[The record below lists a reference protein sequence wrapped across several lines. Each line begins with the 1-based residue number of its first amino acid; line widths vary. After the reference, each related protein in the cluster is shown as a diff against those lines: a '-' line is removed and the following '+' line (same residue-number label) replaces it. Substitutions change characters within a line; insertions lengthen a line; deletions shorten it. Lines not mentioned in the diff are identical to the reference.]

1 MLSKAGVSSWDLGL
15 SLKAGTE
22 GQLFQRALGF
32 GSGIGSGSKEE
43 SLMKCNN

>member
-1 MLSKAGVSSWDLGL
+1 MLGKAGVCPGDLGL

-22 GQLFQRALGF
+22 GHLFQRALGF
-32 GSGIGSGSKEE
+32 GSGSNEE